1 MAGKFDVEIV
11 VLVPETPTKISAA
24 DPVPGALYTFTV

>member
-1 MAGKFDVEIV
+1 MAGKFDVVIV
-11 VLVPETPTKISAA
+11 VLVPETPTKIIAA